1 VSPERD
7 ADVFASLAAENASSR
22 TLAAEDAASRGLAT
36 STPAVTAYERCAG
49 RATQRRRVRT
59 SCPPPAVASAPRAY
73 ERTTLRAV
81 AADVGVDAALVIRY
95 FGSKQD
101 LFAAAADFDID
112 LPDLSGVDPDDVA
125 GILLPRFF
133 AVWEEDETFLALLR
147 AAMTSPLAAETLR
160 RVFAEQVAPKLIT
173 ATPDHPVQRIG
184 LMGAFVIG
192 LAITR
197 YILVNPPI
205 AGLDRDELSRWA
217 APVIRQLLVG
227 PAPA

>member
-1 VSPERD
+1 MT
-7 ADVFASLAAENASSR
+7 AARPRNASQTRADILS
-22 TLAAEDAASRGLAT
+22 AAR
-36 STPAVTAYERCAG
+36 R
-49 RATQRRRVRT
+49 RFATQG
-59 SCPPPAVASAPRAY
+59 Y
-73 ERTTLRAV
+73 EGTTLRAV

-101 LFAAAADFDID
+101 LFGAAADFAIE
-112 LPDLSGVDPDDVA
+112 LPDLSSVDPDEVA

-133 AVWEEDETFLALLR
+133 AVWEDETFLALLR
-147 AAMTSPLAAETLR
+147 AAMTSQVAADALR

-173 ATPDHPVQRIG
+173 ATPDNPVQRIG

-192 LAITR
+192 LATTR
-197 YILVNPPI
+197 YVLANPPV
-205 AGLDRDELSRWA
+205 ANLSRDELSRWA

>member
-1 VSPERD
+1 MTVTRPR
-7 ADVFASLAAENASSR
+7 NASQTRADILS
-22 TLAAEDAASRGLAT
+22 AA
-36 STPAVTAYERCAG
+36 
-49 RATQRRRVRT
+49 RRRFG
-59 SCPPPAVASAPRAY
+59 AEGY

-101 LFAAAADFDID
+101 LFAEAADFSIE
-112 LPDLSGVDPDDVA
+112 LPDMSGVDPDEVA

-147 AAMTSPLAAETLR
+147 AAMTSPVAADTLR
-160 RVFAEQVAPKLIT
+160 KVFAQQVAPKLVT
-173 ATPDHPVQRIG
+173 ATPDNPVQRIG

-192 LAITR
+192 LATTR
-197 YILVNPPI
+197 YVLKNPPI
-205 AGLDRDELSRWA
+205 ANLGRDELTRWA

-227 PAPA
+227 PAPDPQDC

>member
-1 VSPERD
+1 MTATRPR
-7 ADVFASLAAENASSR
+7 NASQTRADILS
-22 TLAAEDAASRGLAT
+22 AA
-36 STPAVTAYERCAG
+36 
-49 RATQRRRVRT
+49 RRRFG
-59 SCPPPAVASAPRAY
+59 SEGY

-101 LFAAAADFDID
+101 LFAAAADFSIE
-112 LPDLSGVDPDDVA
+112 LPDLSSADPDEVA

-133 AVWEEDETFLALLR
+133 AVWEDETFVALLR
-147 AAMTSPLAAETLR
+147 AAMTSQVAADTLR

-173 ATPDHPVQRIG
+173 ATPDNPVQRIG

-192 LAITR
+192 LATTR
-197 YILVNPPI
+197 YVLANPPV
-205 AGLDRDELSRWA
+205 ANLSRDELSRWA

>member
-1 VSPERD
+1 VTVTRPRNAAQTR
-7 ADVFASLAAENASSR
+7 ADILSAA
-22 TLAAEDAASRGLAT
+22 
-36 STPAVTAYERCAG
+36 
-49 RATQRRRVRT
+49 RRRFG
-59 SCPPPAVASAPRAY
+59 SEGY

-101 LFAAAADFDID
+101 LFAAAADFVID
-112 LPDLSGVDPDDVA
+112 LPDLSNVDPDEVA

-133 AVWEEDETFLALLR
+133 AVWEEERFLALLR
-147 AAMTSPLAAETLR
+147 AAMTSPLAADTLR

-197 YILVNPPI
+197 YVLVNPPV
-205 AGLDRDELSRWA
+205 ASLSREELSRWA
-217 APVIRQLLVG
+217 APVIKQLLVG
-227 PAPA
+227 PAPT

>member
-1 VSPERD
+1 MTATRPRNASQTR
-7 ADVFASLAAENASSR
+7 ADILSAARSRFAAE
-22 TLAAEDAASRGLAT
+22 G
-36 STPAVTAYERCAG
+36 
-49 RATQRRRVRT
+49 
-59 SCPPPAVASAPRAY
+59 Y

-101 LFAAAADFDID
+101 LFGAAADFAIE
-112 LPDLSGVDPDDVA
+112 LPDLSSVDPDEVA

-133 AVWEEDETFLALLR
+133 AVWEDETFLALLR
-147 AAMTSPLAAETLR
+147 AAMTSQVAADALR

-173 ATPDHPVQRIG
+173 ATPDNPVQRIG

-192 LAITR
+192 LATTR
-197 YILVNPPI
+197 YVLANPPV
-205 AGLDRDELSRWA
+205 ANLSRDELSRWA

>member
-1 VSPERD
+1 MTTTRPRNASQTRADIVSAARSR
-7 ADVFASLAAENASSR
+7 FAAE
-22 TLAAEDAASRGLAT
+22 G
-36 STPAVTAYERCAG
+36 
-49 RATQRRRVRT
+49 
-59 SCPPPAVASAPRAY
+59 Y

-101 LFAAAADFDID
+101 LFGAAADFTIE
-112 LPDLSGVDPDDVA
+112 LPDLSGVDPDEIA

-133 AVWEEDETFLALLR
+133 AVWEEDETFIALLR
-147 AAMTSPLAAETLR
+147 AAMTSQVASDALR

-197 YILVNPPI
+197 YVLVNPPI
-205 AGLDRDELSRWA
+205 ANLSRAELSRWA
-217 APVIRQLLVG
+217 APVIQQLLVG
-227 PAPA
+227 PAPL